1 MRKEQTGFLLPK
13 GVYAFFVRIANEKG
27 VYAFFVRIANEKGGG
42 IAGRAT
48 WRPRL
53 RGCICSSAS

>member
-13 GVYAFFVRIANEKG
+13 GVYAFFVRNANEKG
-27 VYAFFVRIANEKGGG
+27 VYAFFVRNANEKGSG

-48 WRPRL
+48 WRSRL
-53 RGCICSSAS
+53 RECIWYAAS